1 MIDLHI
7 HSNFSDGSE
16 TPESII
22 EAAKD
27 TELTAIA
34 LTDHDT
40 FDGLERAAKRAEELG
55 ITLIPGCEVSCLY
68 GKNISV
74 HVLCYFVSDS
84 KSPLG
89 LYLEALQHDRS
100 TRNERLVLK
109 LNELG
114 MGITLDEVKK
124 EAGVGLIG
132 RPHFAQVLLNHKMVG
147 SLDEAFTVW
156 LGNNGKAYIPKERIE
171 LEELVQVVS
180 LSGGVT
186 SLAHPLSGSFSFD
199 RLEQSLAHMK
209 EIGVVGIESYYG
221 KYTPGTILKLV
232 ALAEKY
238 GFIPTGGSDF
248 HGKYKPDLFIGIGQ
262 GSLAVPDEVLEKL
275 ISAKSNV

>member
-1 MIDLHI
+1 MIDLHT

-22 EAAKD
+22 ETAKKIG
-27 TELTAIA
+27 LSAIA

-40 FDGLERAAKRAEELG
+40 FDGLERAATKAEELG
-55 ITLIPGCEVSCLY
+55 VPLIPGCEVSSLY
-68 GKNISV
+68 NQNTSV

-89 LYLEALQHDRS
+89 LYLATLRQDRIS
-100 TRNERLVLK
+100 RNERLVTR

-114 MGITLDEVKK
+114 ADISLDEVEK
-124 EAGVGLIG
+124 EAGGGLIG
-132 RPHFAQVLLNHKMVG
+132 RPHFAQVLVNRKIAG
-147 SLDEAFTVW
+147 SLENAFNVW
-156 LGNNGKAYIPKERIE
+156 LGNKGKAYIPKERTE
-171 LEELVQVVS
+171 LRELVSAVK

-199 RLEQSLAHMK
+199 QLEQNLIPLR
-209 EIGVVGIESYYG
+209 ELGIVGIECHYG
-221 KYTPGTILKLV
+221 KYSPGTRLKLA
-232 ALAEKY
+232 ALAEQY

-248 HGKYKPDLFIGIGQ
+248 HGKYKPELSIGTGEGDLAIADG
-262 GSLAVPDEVLEKL
+262 VLEKL
-275 ISAKSNV
+275 IAAKPEL